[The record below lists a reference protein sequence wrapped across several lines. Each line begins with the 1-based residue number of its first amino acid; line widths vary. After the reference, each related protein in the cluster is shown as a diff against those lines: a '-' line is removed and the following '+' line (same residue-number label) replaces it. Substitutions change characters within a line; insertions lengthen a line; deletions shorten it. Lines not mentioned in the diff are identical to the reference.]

1 MIEAP
6 RQYVI
11 DSLSAQESWRLFRIM
26 SEVVDGIET
35 LSELPHCVSIFGSA
49 RARPEDPIY
58 GQTESI
64 ARELVKAGYGVI
76 TGGGPGLMEAGN
88 KGAAEAGGPSVGLHI
103 HLPLEQDPNVYTTTR
118 CDFRYFF
125 VRKLMFVKYSM
136 AYVVMPGGVG
146 TMDELFEA
154 FVLIQTRRIKPFPL
168 VLYGRDFWAGLLDW
182 MKSSMVAQGF
192 MNEGELDLITMCDS
206 PEEVVHFIRGHVI
219 V

>member
-1 MIEAP
+1 MVDAS

-26 SEVVDGIET
+26 AEIVDGIET
-35 LSELPHCVSIFGSA
+35 LSELPHCVSVFGSA
-49 RARPEDPIY
+49 RAKPDDPIY
-58 GQTESI
+58 RQTEII
-64 ARELVKAGYGVI
+64 ARELVKSGYGVI

-88 KGAAEAGGPSVGLHI
+88 KGAAEVGGPSVGLHI
-103 HLPLEQDPNVYTTTR
+103 HLPLEQDPNTYVQTR
-118 CDFRYFF
+118 CDFHYFF
-125 VRKLMFVKYSM
+125 VRKLMFVKYAM

-168 VLYGRDFWAGLLDW
+168 ILYGSQFWAGLLDW
-182 MKSSMVAQGF
+182 MKSTMVSHGYMQ
-192 MNEGELDLITMCDS
+192 EEELGLITMCDT
-206 PEEVVHFIRGHVI
+206 PEEVVQFIRKHVI

>member
-1 MIEAP
+1 MVDTS

-11 DSLSAQESWRLFRIM
+11 DGLSAQESWRLFRIM
-26 SEVVDGIET
+26 AEIVDGIET
-35 LSELPHCVSIFGSA
+35 LSELPHCVSVFGSA
-49 RARPEDPIY
+49 RAKPDDPVY
-58 GQTESI
+58 KQTELI

-103 HLPLEQDPNVYTTTR
+103 HLPLEQAPNTYIQTR
-118 CDFRYFF
+118 CDFHYFF
-125 VRKLMFVKYSM
+125 VRKLMFVKYAM

-154 FVLIQTRRIKPFPL
+154 FVLIQTKRIKPFPL
-168 VLYGRDFWAGLLDW
+168 VLYGSAFWAGLLDW
-182 MKSSMVAQGF
+182 MKSTMVSHGF
-192 MNEGELDLITMCDS
+192 MNEEELDLITMCDT
-206 PEEVVHFIRGHVI
+206 PEEVVQFIRKHVI

>member
-1 MIEAP
+1 MVEAT

-49 RARPEDPIY
+49 RSKPDDPIY
-58 GQTESI
+58 AQTECI

-88 KGAAEAGGPSVGLHI
+88 KGASEAGGPSVGLHI
-103 HLPLEQDPNVYTTTR
+103 HLPLEQSPNIYTTTR

-154 FVLIQTRRIKPFPL
+154 FVLIQTKRIKPFPL
-168 VLYGRDFWAGLLDW
+168 VLYGSDFWAGLLDW
-182 MKSSMVAQGF
+182 MKSSMVSQGF
-192 MNEGELDLITMCDS
+192 MNKEELDLITMCDS
-206 PEEVVHFIRGHVI
+206 PDEVVHFIRGHVI